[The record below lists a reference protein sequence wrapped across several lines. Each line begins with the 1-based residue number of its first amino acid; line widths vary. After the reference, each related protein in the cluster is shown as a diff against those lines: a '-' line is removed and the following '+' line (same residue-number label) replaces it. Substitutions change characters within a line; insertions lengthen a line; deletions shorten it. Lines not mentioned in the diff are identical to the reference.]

1 MKNNTNEI
9 AYRMPVGV
17 AKAYLKNRHGDE
29 NKMIAERVI
38 TKHASER
45 ISKAAFNLCLKGNCV
60 KVIID

>member
-17 AKAYLKNRHGDE
+17 AKAYLKSRHGDE
-29 NKMIAERVI
+29 NKMNNQAY
-38 TKHASER
+38 
-45 ISKAAFNLCLKGNCV
+45 LCKMVNQDYGLKGNCV

>member
-9 AYRMPVGV
+9 TYRMPAGV

-29 NKMIAERVI
+29 TKMNTQIY
-38 TKHASER
+38 
-45 ISKAAFNLCLKGNCV
+45 LCKMVDQDYGLKGNCV

>member
-9 AYRMPVGV
+9 AYRMPAGV

-29 NKMIAERVI
+29 TKMNNQAY
-38 TKHASER
+38 
-45 ISKAAFNLCLKGNCV
+45 LCKIVDQDYGLKGNCV

>member
-17 AKAYLKNRHGDE
+17 AKVYLKNRHGDE
-29 NKMIAERVI
+29 NKMNNQ
-38 TKHASER
+38 TY
-45 ISKAAFNLCLKGNCV
+45 LCKMVNQDYGLKGNCV

>member
-17 AKAYLKNRHGDE
+17 ARDYLKNRHGDE
-29 NKMIAERVI
+29 TKM
-38 TKHASER
+38 
-45 ISKAAFNLCLKGNCV
+45 NNQDYLCKMVNQDYGLKGNCV

>member
-9 AYRMPVGV
+9 AYRMPAGV

-29 NKMIAERVI
+29 IKMNNQAY
-38 TKHASER
+38 
-45 ISKAAFNLCLKGNCV
+45 LCKMVDQDYGLKGNCV

>member
-17 AKAYLKNRHGDE
+17 AKAYLKNRHSDE
-29 NKMIAERVI
+29 NKMNNQAY
-38 TKHASER
+38 
-45 ISKAAFNLCLKGNCV
+45 LCKMVNQDYGLKGNCV

>member
-9 AYRMPVGV
+9 AYRMPAGV

-29 NKMIAERVI
+29 NKMNNQVY
-38 TKHASER
+38 
-45 ISKAAFNLCLKGNCV
+45 LCKMVNQDYGLKGNCA